1 MAEILFKDISHIT
14 FLKTRNC
21 DEVEKIP
28 QNTVYRTIFGVVEE
42 SVAKEDDAKSFWGS
56 SFEHRYKAKK
66 DRWKYKNY
74 IGTPEFIEEKSKHS
88 VHFSDGNWLFM
99 PELVVHFLDKST
111 KTLYFTTDD
120 ELDNYIR
127 CNFSDFRMF
136 NNKKQI
142 RIF

>member
-1 MAEILFKDISHIT
+1 MEELLFKQISHIT

-21 DEVEKIP
+21 DKVEKIP
-28 QNTVYRTIFGVVEE
+28 QNTVYRTVFTVVEE
-42 SVAKEDDAKSFWGS
+42 SVAIEDAAESFWDS
-56 SFEHRYKAKK
+56 SFQHRYKAKK
-66 DRWKYKNY
+66 DRWEYKNY

-99 PELVVHFLDKST
+99 PELVVHFLDQST

-120 ELDNYIR
+120 ELDKYIR
-127 CNFSDFRMF
+127 CNFSDFHIF

-142 RIF
+142 RI

>member
-1 MAEILFKDISHIT
+1 MAEILFKQISHIT
-14 FLKTRNC
+14 YLKTRSC
-21 DEVEKIP
+21 DKVEKIP
-28 QNTVYRTIFGVVEE
+28 QNTVYRTIFSDVEE
-42 SVAKEDDAKSFWGS
+42 SVDKEDDAESFWGGDIQR
-56 SFEHRYKAKK
+56 RYKAKK

-99 PELVVHFLDKST
+99 PELVVHFLDQTT

-120 ELDNYIR
+120 ELDKFIR

-142 RIF
+142 KI

>member
-1 MAEILFKDISHIT
+1 MEELLFKQISHIT
-14 FLKTRNC
+14 YLKTRDCNA
-21 DEVEKIP
+21 VEKIP
-28 QNTVYRTIFGVVEE
+28 QNTVYRTVFTLVEE
-42 SVAKEDDAKSFWGS
+42 SVAKEDSAESFWDS
-56 SFEHRYKAKK
+56 TFEHRYKAKK
-66 DRWKYKNY
+66 DRWEYNNY

-99 PELVVHFLDKST
+99 PELVVHFLDQST

-120 ELDNYIR
+120 ELDKYIR

-142 RIF
+142 RI

>member
-1 MAEILFKDISHIT
+1 MAEILFKQISHIT
-14 FLKTRNC
+14 YLKTRDCN
-21 DEVEKIP
+21 EVEKIP
-28 QNTVYRTIFGVVEE
+28 QNTVYRTIFSDVEE
-42 SVAKEDDAKSFWGS
+42 SVDKEDDAESFWGGDIQ
-56 SFEHRYKAKK
+56 HRYRAKK

-88 VHFSDGNWLFM
+88 VHFSDGKWLFM
-99 PELVVHFLDKST
+99 PELVVHFLDQTT

-120 ELDNYIR
+120 ELDKFIR

-142 RIF
+142 KI